1 MSMKIVMDFRKYDGV
16 IGGVERGVLNIT
28 KCIASNGHQVVL
40 LPKEGRL
47 NDVKEQVKGYPNITL
62 IPLQVRTHVMSVKNA
77 YLDSVTIQE
86 IARAE
91 KADIIHFPYNWS
103 FPFRKRV
110 PCILTVHD
118 VIPLTFREAMGFF
131 TNHFLYRPGI
141 RTATRLNDVIATVSE
156 FSKKDI
162 GLKLGVPETKI
173 KVIPN
178 GLRQPYAAN
187 QNLEAELVAQY
198 GLKKGFILY
207 VGGIHER
214 KNVPGLVRAFSK
226 LVHTSGFEGRL
237 LITGNVSG
245 APYQVKM
252 KKLCDAAV
260 REAGMEKRVIFTGF
274 VSDQELDT
282 LMRLAVFLVYPSLY
296 EGFGIPILEAMRVG
310 TPVITSNLTA
320 MPEVAG
326 DAALMVNPR
335 QVDDIAFAMSRL
347 LQDDELRRELVRKGE
362 ERAVSF
368 SWEKSAEEYLRLYKE
383 ISA

>member
-1 MSMKIVMDFRKYDGV
+1 MKIVMDFRKYDGV

-28 KCIASNGHQVVL
+28 TYMASNGHQVVL

-47 NDVKEQVKGYPNITL
+47 DDVKEKMKDYPNVKL
-62 IPLQVRTHVMSVKNA
+62 IPLHVRSHVMSAKNA
-77 YLDSVTIQE
+77 YLDSATIQD

-103 FPFRKRV
+103 FPFRKQV

-131 TNHFLYRPGI
+131 TNYFLYRPGI
-141 RTATRLNDVIATVSE
+141 RTATRLNDVVATVSE

-162 GLKLGVPETKI
+162 EVKLGVPEAKI

-178 GLRQPYAAN
+178 GLRQPYEPSET
-187 QNLEAELVAQY
+187 LEAELVARY
-198 GLKKGFILY
+198 DLKKGFLLY

-214 KNVPGLVRAFSK
+214 KNVARLVRAFSK
-226 LVHTSGFEGRL
+226 VVHTSGFEGRL
-237 LITGNVSG
+237 LITGSVSG

-252 KKLCDAAV
+252 MKLCDAAV
-260 REAGMEKRVIFTGF
+260 RESGMEKRVVFTGF

-282 LMRLAVFLVYPSLY
+282 LMRLALFLVYPSLY
-296 EGFGIPILEAMRVG
+296 EGFGIPILEAMRIG

-326 DAALMVNPR
+326 GAALMVNPH

-347 LQDDELRRELVRKGE
+347 LQDNELKRELVLKGK

-368 SWEKSAEEYLRLYKE
+368 SWERTAEEYLRLYKE
-383 ISA
+383 IAA